1 MTNFAG
7 ADYAPLAVSVL
18 PFASSTDVSSA
29 SFTPGLAVNVNSSF
43 LLGANSGNFIT
54 SSLPQNLAGLF
65 TEIFGGQLFERII
78 MSPLVEALGFVIT
91 DTQFT
96 AEPWNTSRYVGQVLT
111 AINVSGGVGDLTV
124 ANPYPMPTFYA
135 ALESRTYQVTVS
147 KSGAPNINETV
158 CWIFQSGTGGT
169 CILVTGNRVVLFSAP
184 LDWDYGVKERISF
197 LTNVMDAYSTA
208 EQRRALRQL
217 PRRGASFR
225 AKGLNA
231 RDAAAIESQIWGWQ
245 AQPFGVPWWPDVTP
259 LLASVAA
266 GATALQ
272 VNTTDFQFTPGGIA
286 AIWKDE
292 YTYEALAITAVTPTS
307 LTLASPLHNSW
318 TAGPATLVM
327 PVFLGRLADTVDIDR
342 LFSGADQMDL
352 EFSGEA
358 QQVAPAPT
366 LSLTQYKG
374 MDVLELPAQW
384 PSDLKRKYHRD
395 LIHIDPSVGPITVI
409 DKAGYAV
416 TSQPFPWMMLNHS
429 QVTTLRAFVLAR
441 FGRLRPFWIPTW
453 DQDLVMYQDALNGDS
468 GIKIKSEFYTRFMFP
483 NNSRRYLA
491 LIPFDSS
498 GNVYRKITSA
508 VDNGDGT
515 ETLGFD
521 SNLPKAFPAAKTMVC
536 FLVFAR
542 LDADDIEIEW
552 MNNDLAQTT
561 LEFTEVPFEAPL

>member
-1 MTNFAG
+1 
-7 ADYAPLAVSVL
+7 
-18 PFASSTDVSSA
+18 
-29 SFTPGLAVNVNSSF
+29 
-43 LLGANSGNFIT
+43 
-54 SSLPQNLAGLF
+54 
-65 TEIFGGQLFERII
+65 
-78 MSPLVEALGFVIT
+78 MSPLVQALGFVIT

-96 AEPWNTSRYVGQVLT
+96 AEAWNTSRYVGQILN

-135 ALESRTYQVTVS
+135 ALDDRTYQVTVS
-147 KSGAPNINETV
+147 KSGAPNINDTI

-169 CILVTGNRVVLFSAP
+169 CIVVTGNRVVLFSAP

-197 LTNVMDAYSTA
+197 LTDILDSYSTN

-225 AKGLNA
+225 AKGLTA

-245 AQPFGVPWWPDVTP
+245 NQPFGVPWWPDVTP

-266 GATALQ
+266 GATVLQ
-272 VNTTDFQFTPGGIA
+272 VNTNDFQFAQGGIA

-292 YTYEALAITAVTPTS
+292 YTYEALAISAVTPTS
-307 LTLASPLHNSW
+307 LTLASPLHNAW
-318 TAGPATLVM
+318 TAGPTTLVM
-327 PVFLGRLADTVDIDR
+327 PVFLGRLRDTVDIDR

-358 QQVAPAPT
+358 QQVAPAPSI
-366 LSLTQYKG
+366 SLTQYKG
-374 MDVLELPAQW
+374 MDVFEIPAQW
-384 PSDLKRKYHRD
+384 PSDLKRTYRRD

-409 DKAGYAV
+409 DKAGQAV
-416 TSQPFPWMMLNHS
+416 TSQPFPYMMLSHA

-453 DQDLVMYQDALNGDS
+453 DQDLVMSQDALSGDS
-468 GIKIKSEFYTRFMFP
+468 GIKIKSEFYSRFMFP
-483 NNSRRYLA
+483 NNARRYVA

-508 VDNGDGT
+508 ADNGDGT

-521 SNLPKAFPAAKTMVC
+521 ANLPKAFAAAKTMVC
-536 FLVFAR
+536 FLAFVR
-542 LDADDIEIEW
+542 LDADDVEIEW

-561 LEFTEVPFEAPL
+561 LEFTEVPNEAPA